1 LGATAAAGG
10 VGAVLSAL
18 AVVLPA
24 WSTRRLRLSTL
35 LAEE

>member
-1 LGATAAAGG
+1 VAYEGLI
-10 VGAVLSAL
+10 VGVLSAL